1 MIASE
6 QAAAVRRTAGLFI
19 LKQRGLI
26 EVAGGDA
33 TRWLNGMLS
42 NDILALEA
50 AGVGA
55 GCYALLLNHRAGIL
69 ADVCVL
75 RREQSYWLELEL
87 EFLPGVVEHL
97 HKYIVAD
104 DVTLVDRSSEWAR
117 FALEGP
123 AAPEILAIA
132 AGCGL
137 AALPA
142 ARAAMDIAVPG
153 SEVGAVAAAWGW
165 SGEAAYQFFV
175 PAVQGQA
182 FPEWLRSSAG
192 STPLVEADEA
202 VLEILRIEAGV
213 PRLGWELDEKV
224 LPDEALLDEAIS
236 DTKGCYTGQEI
247 VARLRSRGQVNH
259 LLVGLR
265 FVDADAPP
273 VVGAELFDDARRV
286 GEVTSVVHSA
296 TAGWVGL
303 GFVRR
308 TYAQAG
314 TALTAAGAPVRVESL
329 PLVTPAR

>member
-1 MIASE
+1 MNARE
-6 QAAAVRRTAGLFI
+6 QAAAVRRTAGFFI
-19 LKQRGLI
+19 LKHRGLI
-26 EVAGGDA
+26 EVSGGDA

-55 GCYALLLNHRAGIL
+55 GCYALLLNHRAGII

-75 RREQSYWLELEL
+75 RREESYWLELEL

-104 DVTLVDRSSEWAR
+104 DVTLVDRSSEWVR
-117 FALEGP
+117 FGLEGP
-123 AAPEILAIA
+123 AAPEILAIV
-132 AGCGL
+132 AGCSV
-137 AALPA
+137 ATLPT
-142 ARAAMDIAVPG
+142 ARAAMDMTVSG
-153 SEVGAVAAAWGW
+153 VGAVAAAWGW

-175 PAVQGQA
+175 PAMSGQA
-182 FPEWLRSSAG
+182 FTELLRSSAA
-192 STPLVEADEA
+192 SASLVEAGED
-202 VLEILRIEAGV
+202 VLEILRVEAGV
-213 PRLGWELDEKV
+213 PRLGRELDEKV

-259 LLVGLR
+259 LLVGLC
-265 FVDADAPP
+265 FVDVDVPSL
-273 VVGAELFDDARRV
+273 VGAELFDDARRV

-308 TYAQAG
+308 THAQAG

>member
-1 MIASE
+1 MNASE
-6 QAAAVRRTAGLFI
+6 QAAEVRRTAGFFI
-19 LKQRGLI
+19 LKHRGLI
-26 EVAGGDA
+26 EVSGGDA

-55 GCYALLLNHRAGIL
+55 GCYALLLNHRAGII

-75 RREQSYWLELEL
+75 RREESYWLELEL

-104 DVTLVDRSSEWAR
+104 DVTLVDRSSEWTR
-117 FALEGP
+117 FCLEGP
-123 AAPEILAIA
+123 AAPEILANV
-132 AGCGL
+132 AGCSV
-137 AALPA
+137 AMLPA
-142 ARAAMDIAVPG
+142 ARAAMDMTVSG
-153 SEVGAVAAAWGW
+153 VGAVAAAWGW
-165 SGEAAYQFFV
+165 SGEAAYQLFV
-175 PAVQGQA
+175 PAMPGQA
-182 FPEWLRSSAG
+182 FTDWVRSSAT
-192 STPLVEADEA
+192 SLVEAGED
-202 VLEILRIEAGV
+202 VLEILRVEAGV
-213 PRLGWELDEKV
+213 PRLGRELDEKV

-265 FVDADAPP
+265 FVDADVPP
-273 VVGAELFDDARRV
+273 SVGAELFDDARRV
-286 GEVTSVVHSA
+286 GEVTSVVNSA

-308 TYAQAG
+308 THAEAG
-314 TALTAAGAPVRVESL
+314 TALTAAGASVRVAGL
-329 PLVTPAR
+329 PLVTPAL

>member
-1 MIASE
+1 MNASE
-6 QAAAVRRTAGLFI
+6 QAAAVRRTAGFFI
-19 LKQRGLI
+19 LKHRGLI
-26 EVAGGDA
+26 EVSGGDA

-55 GCYALLLNHRAGIL
+55 GCYALLLNHRAGII

-75 RREQSYWLELEL
+75 RREESYWLELEL

-104 DVTLVDRSSEWAR
+104 DVTLVDRSSEWTR
-117 FALEGP
+117 FGLEGP
-123 AAPEILAIA
+123 AAPEILAIV
-132 AGCGL
+132 AGCSV
-137 AALPA
+137 ATLPA
-142 ARAAMDIAVPG
+142 ARAAMDITV
-153 SEVGAVAAAWGW
+153 SDVEAVAAAWGW
-165 SGEAAYQFFV
+165 SGEAAYQLFV
-175 PAVQGQA
+175 PAMPGQA
-182 FPEWLRSSAG
+182 FTELLRSSAA
-192 STPLVEADEA
+192 STSLVEAGED
-202 VLEILRIEAGV
+202 VLEILRVEAGV
-213 PRLGWELDEKV
+213 PRLGRELDEKV

-259 LLVGLR
+259 LLVGLC
-265 FVDADAPP
+265 FVDADAPSL
-273 VVGAELFDDARRV
+273 VGAELFDDARRV

-308 TYAQAG
+308 THAQAG